1 MEAISKIVEEE
12 LFMSSSKFSGSMKV
26 VVMAIFVLAMI
37 LPAQVMPKAE
47 AAVTGTYYVDYSSGQ
62 DSNDGTT
69 PGTAW
74 KTLGKVNATQ
84 FAPGNQILFKSG
96 EIWFGQLW
104 PKGSGVEGSPIVI
117 NSYGTGEKP
126 KIDAEG
132 QISSA
137 MKLDNQEYWEINN
150 LAVTN
155 WRTTTT
161 TVQLTTSSTFEVTG
175 YLAGIRVTAS
185 GREGA
190 YKHIVIRNCY
200 IHDINGLREF
210 GPNDTTGGTVAGA
223 YSNPPALGGYDS
235 SWFKGTGGISIATVD
250 TRVGYTGTQPA
261 KTYFDGITIENNTIE
276 RVSETGIRIAQAATL
291 AAYSNA
297 NQTAVVPNRNIVMRN
312 NMLMGGLEYSDFGQL
327 ISPSYA
333 PLSEYNI
340 AHDWRTSGIEVTNT
354 IDGIYQFNEVYNI
367 MHWATTRTADDTAFD
382 ADLNSSNVIF
392 QYNYVHDSGSAFLIC
407 DLQGNK
413 SNYKPII
420 YRYNIAQNITNRL
433 IYGGYGGLVYNNTF
447 YSPNNDTR
455 VSPDNNTVV
464 SNNIFYVKSLANG
477 GGTYRN
483 NLYYLTAPLA
493 ADATA
498 VVGDPQFVDP
508 GKGGTGTLPGQPKID
523 TLTGYKLKNTSP
535 AIDAGI
541 FIANNGGR
549 DYFGN
554 SLYVDASDIG
564 AHEYSDP
571 DKPTAPTNK
580 RVIKVKEDAFVRS
593 GSYAGNNYGA
603 ATVLELKENP
613 TGYGRKTFMKFDL
626 GTLTGG
632 DIVAVKLKV
641 YGAITDAA
649 GSVANVGVYEV
660 QNDTWTESTLNW
672 NNMPTIGSLSSTV
685 AFNAAYQWRE
695 YDLTSYA
702 VAQANGDKTLSV
714 ALQDSSGYLSSILSK
729 ETSGGSAYLE
739 VTLKPVK
746 LNVVADSFVRS
757 GGSAGTNYGT
767 AVGLDIKDNPTGY
780 GRKAFLKFDLNPI
793 SQPIDS
799 VVLNIYSALADLN
812 GTSSNVAV
820 YEVQNDVWSES
831 GLNWNNM
838 PVIGSI
844 ITTAVF
850 NSTYQWRQYDITAF
864 AQAQVSGDKTLSL
877 ALQDLTGLL
886 STVKSKESDS
896 GLYKAYLQVTLH

>member
-1 MEAISKIVEEE
+1 MEGLLMGKSK
-12 LFMSSSKFSGSMKV
+12 LFQKMKLV
-26 VVMAIFVLAMI
+26 FMAIIVMAMI
-37 LPAQVMPKAE
+37 LPAQVFPKTE
-47 AAVTGTYYVDYSSGQ
+47 AAVTGTYYVDYSNGQ

-69 PGTAW
+69 PETAW
-74 KTLGKVNATQ
+74 KTLSKVNATQ

-104 PKGSGVEGSPIVI
+104 PKGSGVEGSSIII

-132 QISSA
+132 LISSA
-137 MKLDNQEYWEINN
+137 VKLDNQEFWEINN

-161 TVQLTTSSTFEVTG
+161 TVQLTTSSIFEVTG

-223 YSNPPALGGYDS
+223 YSNPLVLGRYDS

-250 TRVGYTGTQPA
+250 TRPGYTGTQPA

-327 ISPSYA
+327 ISPSLA
-333 PLSEYNI
+333 PQSEYNI

-354 IDGIYQFNEVYNI
+354 TDGIYQFNEVYNI
-367 MHWATTRTADDTAFD
+367 NHWATTRTADDTAFD

-407 DLQGNK
+407 DLQSDK
-413 SNYKPII
+413 TKYKPAI

-433 IYGGYGGLVYNNTF
+433 IYGGNGGLAYNNTF
-447 YSPNNDTR
+447 YSPNNNTR
-455 VSPDNNTVV
+455 VSSDSNTLIA
-464 SNNIFYVKSLANG
+464 NNIFYVKSLANG
-477 GGTYRN
+477 GGKFQN

-493 ADATA
+493 ADTTA

-523 TLTGYKLKNTSP
+523 TLVGYKLKNTSP

-541 FIANNGGR
+541 SIANNGGR

-554 SLYVDASDIG
+554 PLYLDASDIG
-564 AHEYSDP
+564 AHEYSDS
-571 DKPTAPTNK
+571 DKPVRAAGI
-580 RVIKVKEDAFVRS
+580 RVIKVKEDAYVRS
-593 GSYAGNNYGA
+593 GSYASTNYGSSTA
-603 ATVLELKENP
+603 LEVKDNP
-613 TGYGRKTFMKFDL
+613 TGYGRKAFMKFDL
-626 GTLTGG
+626 GTLSGS
-632 DIVAVKLKV
+632 DITAVKLKV
-641 YGAITDAA
+641 YGAMTDSV
-649 GSVANVGVYEV
+649 GSASTVGIYEV
-660 QNDTWTESTLNW
+660 QNDSWTEAALNW
-672 NNMPTIGSLSSTV
+672 NNMPTIGSLSNSIILNGT
-685 AFNAAYQWRE
+685 YQWRE
-695 YDLTSYA
+695 LDITPYA
-702 VAQANGDKTLSV
+702 ISQANGDKTLSV
-714 ALQDSSGYLSSILSK
+714 AFQDLSGYLGSISSK
-729 ETSGGSAYLE
+729 EMSGASAYLE
-739 VTLKPVK
+739 VTLQQAK
-746 LNVVADSFVRS
+746 LNVIEDSYVRS
-757 GGSAGTNYGT
+757 GGSANTNYGT
-767 AVGLDIKDNPTGY
+767 AAGLEIKENPTGY
-780 GRKAFLKFDLNPI
+780 GRKAFMKFDL
-793 SQPIDS
+793 SSLTQPIDL
-799 VVLNIYSALADLN
+799 VKLNVYGTLSDPN
-812 GTSSNVAV
+812 GISSNVAI
-820 YEVQNDVWSES
+820 YEVSNDAWTES

-838 PVIGSI
+838 PAIGS
-844 ITTAVF
+844 TLATVTF
-850 NSTYQWRQYDITAF
+850 NSTYQWRQYDVTAF
-864 AQAQVSGDKTLSL
+864 AKAQASGDKVVSI

-886 STVKSKESDS
+886 SLVKSKESDS
-896 GLYKAYLQVTLH
+896 GLYKAYLTVTFK